1 MIPEEIERKDNFE
14 EVREKLIRLFDD
26 VYSKFNQLQEHLFD
40 FAGNVDKIGQNVTST
55 GESIDDLDQDIT
67 DPPTE
72 DEVQDISDKVDDILS
87 KLRDSNIIGD

>member
-1 MIPEEIERKDNFE
+1 MIPEEIEKKDNFE

-72 DEVQDISDKVDDILS
+72 DEVQDISDKIDDILL
-87 KLRDSNIIGD
+87 KLRDSNLIGD